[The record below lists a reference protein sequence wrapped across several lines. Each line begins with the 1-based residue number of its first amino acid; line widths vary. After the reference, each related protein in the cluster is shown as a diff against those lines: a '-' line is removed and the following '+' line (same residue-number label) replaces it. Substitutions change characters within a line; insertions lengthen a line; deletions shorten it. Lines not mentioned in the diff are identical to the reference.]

1 MGTINII
8 LGISHIFVGFLII
21 LICIPLVRRDISM
34 NKIYGIRFKKSFE
47 SEENWYK
54 SNAYGGKQ
62 LIIWSIPLIL
72 FGVVTFFLPLKGNE
86 FRILLVACAP
96 LIFLVPVVTT
106 YIYSRKL

>member
-1 MGTINII
+1 MDMVNII
-8 LGISHIFVGFLII
+8 LGSSHIFVGCLII
-21 LICIPLVRRDISM
+21 IISIPLVQQSISM
-34 NKIYGIRFKKSFE
+34 NKLYGIRFKKSFE

-54 SNAYGGKQ
+54 INVYGGKQ

-86 FRILLVACAP
+86 LWIILFACAP
-96 LIFLVPVVTT
+96 LIYLVPAVMS